1 MVVYDGTQRQ
11 PAHSGEFPQRPAQKL
26 WLMGVVKGT
35 SNAVNRGPENTVLA
49 WPHLVYRELL
59 LLLFTLAVV
68 LTAGLSLNAPL
79 PRNPSMARETFVRH
93 PAGVVSLA
101 YVAFLLVL
109 PFIDQAPGGVGVW
122 CSRRRIGIVVA
133 FAVFTIAA
141 AAAIAFGRPGLPF

>member
-1 MVVYDGTQRQ
+1 MDNRPTQ
-11 PAHSGEFPQRPAQKL
+11 EIFPQDPRKSYG
-26 WLMGVVKGT
+26 LMGVVKGT

-68 LTAGLSLNAPL
+68 LTAGLTLNAPL
-79 PRNPSMARETFVRH
+79 PRTPEMFSDGFIRH

-101 YVAFLLVL
+101 YVVFLLLL

-122 CSRRRIGIVVA
+122 CSRRRIGMVLA
-133 FAVFTIAA
+133 FIVFTAA
-141 AAAIAFGRPGLPF
+141 AALAIEYGRPGYPF